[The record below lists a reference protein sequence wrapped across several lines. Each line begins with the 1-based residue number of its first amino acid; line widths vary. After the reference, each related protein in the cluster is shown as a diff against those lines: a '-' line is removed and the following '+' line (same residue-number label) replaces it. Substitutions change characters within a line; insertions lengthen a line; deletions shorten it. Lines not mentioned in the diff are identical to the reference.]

1 MLAYLI
7 VYYNVTNSEQFK
19 KYLKAVEPLM
29 HKRGGRM
36 IAEGS
41 PDVVDGTFPW
51 ERAVVFEW
59 PSRKDALD
67 FRNSDEY
74 KEIKRVREGAS
85 EFQGV
90 VLEGLPDL
98 QL

>member
-1 MLAYLI
+1 MPAYLI

-19 KYLKAVEPLM
+19 KFLEAVGPLM
-29 HKRGGRM
+29 HKRGGRK

-51 ERAVVFEW
+51 EGAVVFEW
-59 PSRKDALD
+59 SSRKDAID

-74 KEIKRVREGAS
+74 KEIKQIRVGIS
-85 EFQGV
+85 EFQAI
-90 VLEGLPDL
+90 VLEGIA
-98 QL
+98 

>member
-1 MLAYLI
+1 MSAYLI

-19 KYLKAVEPLM
+19 KYLEAVGPLI

-59 PSRKDALD
+59 SSRKDALD
-67 FRNSDEY
+67 FRNSD
-74 KEIKRVREGAS
+74 KEIKQLRVGVS
-85 EFQGV
+85 EFQGI
-90 VLEGLPDL
+90 VLEGIT
-98 QL
+98 

>member
-74 KEIKRVREGAS
+74 KVIKQLREGAS
-85 EFQGV
+85 EFQGI
-90 VLEGLPDL
+90 VLEGIT
-98 QL
+98 

>member
-1 MLAYLI
+1 MPAYLI
-7 VYYNVTNSEQFK
+7 VYYNVTNSGKFK
-19 KYLKAVEPLM
+19 KYLETVGPLM

-51 ERAVVFEW
+51 EQAVVFEW

-74 KEIKRVREGAS
+74 KEIKKLRVGVS
-85 EFQGV
+85 EFQGI
-90 VLEGLPDL
+90 VLEGIT
-98 QL
+98 

>member
-1 MLAYLI
+1 MPAYLI

-19 KYLKAVEPLM
+19 KYLEAVRPLM
-29 HKRGGRM
+29 HKKGGRM

-59 PSRKDALD
+59 PSREDALD

-74 KEIKRVREGAS
+74 KEIKKLRVGAS
-85 EFQGV
+85 EFQGI
-90 VLEGLPDL
+90 VLEGIP
-98 QL
+98 

>member
-1 MLAYLI
+1 MSAYLI
-7 VYYNVTNSEQFK
+7 VYYNVTNTEQFK
-19 KYLKAVEPLM
+19 KYLEAVEPLM
-29 HKRGGRM
+29 HKRGGHK

-41 PDVVDGTFPW
+41 PDVVDGIFPW

-74 KEIKRVREGAS
+74 KEIKQLRVGVS
-85 EFQGV
+85 EFKGI
-90 VLEGLPDL
+90 VLEGIA
-98 QL
+98 